1 MFGKYYR
8 RRKLQK
14 QRCSK
19 MQAKGG
25 PNKQAKP
32 GLVSKWAM
40 FKMSAGIF
48 LCNSDFIIAL
58 DLKIK

>member
-1 MFGKYYR
+1 
-8 RRKLQK
+8 
-14 QRCSK
+14 